1 MMSRQQLEVFS
12 SQCGTR
18 TFLGRYKSLAEID
31 DFISQIIADFG
42 FSSGQVYDV
51 RLALDEACTNIIEHS
66 YGGEGKGD
74 IQCSVESAEEGIKII
89 LKDWGKKFDPDQI
102 PKPDLNVDLEDLQP
116 RGLGLYLMK
125 NLMDKIEYCNDNGD
139 GNTLVMTKRK

>member
-1 MMSRQQLEVFS
+1 MA
-12 SQCGTR
+12 TK
-18 TFLGRYKSLAEID
+18 TFLGRYKNLAEID

-42 FSSGQVYDV
+42 FSSGQVYDI

-66 YGGEGKGD
+66 YGGEEKGD
-74 IQCSVESAEEGIKII
+74 IQCSVERAEEGIKII

-102 PKPDLNVDLEDLQP
+102 PKPDFNVDLEDLQP